1 MNILCMPHTGTFH
14 TFPFKRKIAEVIR
27 SEVIKHRHDVSTLC
41 TYFKVIF
48 KRTYSCLPWEAG
60 SSPRVYKHQ
69 GVYTAFMQSNSS
81 CVSPGKTDDIA
92 RE

>member
-48 KRTYSCLPWEAG
+48 KGHILA
-60 SSPRVYKHQ
+60 
-69 GVYTAFMQSNSS
+69 
-81 CVSPGKTDDIA
+81 SPGKQVAAPEFTNTKGFTLHSCRATAVVCLPEKLTI
-92 RE
+92 